1 MVHSLREE
9 QIEQLA
15 ATVVQG
21 MREKKARD
29 IVTLD
34 LRHIPNTV
42 CDFFVICS
50 GDSSTHVEGISGSV
64 QEMTRKQLNDRPWH
78 VEGLGNSEWV
88 LLDYV
93 NVVVHVFQR
102 EPRDYYSIERLWA
115 DAIITEHDED
125 GTDVV
130 FKAAGKKPA
139 KAAVKVAKAPAKKAT
154 AKKPAAKAPARAKNA
169 AAKPA
174 VRTVKSA
181 LAKTAKAPAEAAKTA
196 VKSATVPAKK
206 VAAKPA
212 AKAKSA
218 AAKPAK
224 AASKTVKAAAA
235 KTAKAPIKTA
245 KAPAKSAKTP
255 AKKASRA

>member
-9 QIEQLA
+9 QIELLA

-50 GDSSTHVEGISGSV
+50 GDSNTHVDGISGSV

-78 VEGLGNSEWV
+78 VEGMGNSEWV

-93 NVVVHVFQR
+93 NVVAHVFQR

-115 DAIITEHDED
+115 DAIITEHDEN

-130 FKAAGKKPA
+130 FK
-139 KAAVKVAKAPAKKAT
+139 PAKKSKAEKPANAT
-154 AKKPAAKAPARAKNA
+154 VKAVKSPAKKPATNA
-169 AAKPA
+169 SAKP
-174 VRTVKSA
+174 
-181 LAKTAKAPAEAAKTA
+181 
-196 VKSATVPAKK
+196 
-206 VAAKPA
+206 
-212 AKAKSA
+212 KSA
-218 AAKPAK
+218 AAKP
-224 AASKTVKAAAA
+224 V
-235 KTAKAPIKTA
+235 
-245 KAPAKSAKTP
+245 AKSAKTATKSLKTDLVKP
-255 AKKASRA
+255 LKGTAKNASPSAKKASKA

>member
-1 MVHSLREE
+1 MTHSLREQ

-50 GDSSTHVEGISGSV
+50 GDSNTHVDGISGSV

-78 VEGLGNSEWV
+78 VEGMGNSEWV

-93 NVVVHVFQR
+93 NVVAHVFQR

-115 DAIITEHDED
+115 DAVITEHDAD

-130 FKAAGKKPA
+130 FNTNSKP
-139 KAAVKVAKAPAKKAT
+139 
-154 AKKPAAKAPARAKNA
+154 RAD
-169 AAKPA
+169 
-174 VRTVKSA
+174 
-181 LAKTAKAPAEAAKTA
+181 
-196 VKSATVPAKK
+196 
-206 VAAKPA
+206 
-212 AKAKSA
+212 
-218 AAKPAK
+218 
-224 AASKTVKAAAA
+224 KTVKAAKSGVKSEVK
-235 KTAKAPIKTA
+235 KTKSTKKSVLEGSKAVK
-245 KAPAKSAKTP
+245 P
-255 AKKASRA
+255 AKKETKAKAVTEPKAAVKPKAVTKKVATKEKSAPKKTATAVKEKGAGVAKKTPKA

>member
-50 GDSSTHVEGISGSV
+50 GDSNTHVEGISGSV

-78 VEGLGNSEWV
+78 VEGMGNSEWV

-130 FKAAGKKPA
+130 FKTAGKPKAAKPA
-139 KAAVKVAKAPAKKAT
+139 KAAVKAVKAPAKKA
-154 AKKPAAKAPARAKNA
+154 AAK
-169 AAKPA
+169 
-174 VRTVKSA
+174 
-181 LAKTAKAPAEAAKTA
+181 
-196 VKSATVPAKK
+196 VP
-206 VAAKPA
+206 

-218 AAKPAK
+218 AAKPAAKTVKATPAQTAKAAVKRAAVPVKKVAAKAPAKAKSVAAKPAK
-224 AASKTVKAAAA
+224 AASKTGKAAPA
-235 KTAKAPIKTA
+235 KTA
-245 KAPAKSAKTP
+245 KAPAKSVKTP
-255 AKKASRA
+255 AKRASRA

>member
-50 GDSSTHVEGISGSV
+50 GDSNTHVEGISGSV

-78 VEGLGNSEWV
+78 VEGMGNSEWV

-115 DAIITEHDED
+115 DAVITEHDED

-130 FKAAGKKPA
+130 FKSAGKPKAAKPA
-139 KAAVKVAKAPAKKAT
+139 KAAVKVTKAPTKKAT
-154 AKKPAAKAPARAKNA
+154 AKKPAAKAPVRAKNA

-174 VRTVKSA
+174 AKTVKA
-181 LAKTAKAPAEAAKTA
+181 APTKAAKAPVKAVKSV

-206 VAAKPA
+206 VAAKPTS
-212 AKAKSA
+212 KAKTA
-218 AAKPAK
+218 AAKPSK
-224 AASKTVKAAAA
+224 AAPRTGKAAPA
-235 KTAKAPIKTA
+235 KTAKAS
-245 KAPAKSAKTP
+245 AKSVKTP

>member
-21 MREKKARD
+21 MRERKARD

-50 GDSSTHVEGISGSV
+50 GDSNTHVEGISGSV

-130 FKAAGKKPA
+130 FKPAGKKHA
-139 KAAVKVAKAPAKKAT
+139 KAAVKAAKAT
-154 AKKPAAKAPARAKNA
+154 AKKPAAKAPAKAKS
-169 AAKPA
+169 AAKRPA
-174 VRTVKSA
+174 VKTVKA
-181 LAKTAKAPAEAAKTA
+181 TPVQTAKARAKAAKAA
-196 VKSATVPAKK
+196 VKSATAPAKK

-212 AKAKSA
+212 AKVKTAV
-218 AAKPAK
+218 AKPAK
-224 AASKTVKAAAA
+224 AVSKTGKAAPS
-235 KTAKAPIKTA
+235 KAA
-245 KAPAKSAKTP
+245 KAPAKSVKTP

>member
-1 MVHSLREE
+1 VHSLREE

-50 GDSSTHVEGISGSV
+50 GDSNTHVEGISGSV

-78 VEGLGNSEWV
+78 VEGMGNSEWV

-130 FKAAGKKPA
+130 FKTAGKPKAAKPA
-139 KAAVKVAKAPAKKAT
+139 KAAVKAVKAPAKKA
-154 AKKPAAKAPARAKNA
+154 AAK
-169 AAKPA
+169 
-174 VRTVKSA
+174 
-181 LAKTAKAPAEAAKTA
+181 
-196 VKSATVPAKK
+196 VP
-206 VAAKPA
+206 

-218 AAKPAK
+218 AAKPAAKTVKATPAQTAKAAVKRAAVPVKKVAAKAPAKAKSVAAKPAK
-224 AASKTVKAAAA
+224 AASKTGKAAPA
-235 KTAKAPIKTA
+235 KTA
-245 KAPAKSAKTP
+245 KAPAKSVKTP
-255 AKKASRA
+255 AKRASRA